1 MKYLIDHRYKTIHS
15 IKVTIASILAI
26 CERGRS
32 KDLNSKLD
40 LLLKYLPEL
49 KTMMAPPFGEKM
61 IGFLKKLNSD
71 IDEFILLPDD
81 FDKKG
86 GKILQAIKQIL
97 PEIDPF
103 TFTEDE
109 TPNIRRSQIVELT
122 QNLQIY
128 LQRNILGLQGKA
140 TSLIDEKGAIKEIA
154 DEMVLISQD
163 AFTEEEK
170 AGINEL
176 LSCHLLYHFETNLSH
191 AQMLLKQA
199 ILLES
204 SLREDKKIK

>member
-71 IDEFILLPDD
+71 IDEFSDVA
-81 FDKKG
+81 
-86 GKILQAIKQIL
+86 AIRGFSGIVQINTISVAYCSEGT
-97 PEIDPF
+97 PGTAPVGNSF
-103 TFTEDE
+103 T
-109 TPNIRRSQIVELT
+109 
-122 QNLQIY
+122 
-128 LQRNILGLQGKA
+128 
-140 TSLIDEKGAIKEIA
+140 
-154 DEMVLISQD
+154 IS
-163 AFTEEEK
+163 
-170 AGINEL
+170 I
-176 LSCHLLYHFETNLSH
+176 
-191 AQMLLKQA
+191 
-199 ILLES
+199 
-204 SLREDKKIK
+204 